1 LFFIHDDAAGFK
13 LTAKTTRLAS
23 PQQSPPQLQKTG
35 RIEFSKLSLLAF
47 WLMGVYSRS
56 VGVQLVRE
64 NHDQARLPLNYP
76 LGGSALQ
83 LCQTVCT
90 SRD

>member
-1 LFFIHDDAAGFK
+1 M
-13 LTAKTTRLAS
+13 LTAKTTGLSS
-23 PQQSPPQLQKTG
+23 PQQSPPQPRKTG
-35 RIEFSKLSLLAF
+35 RIEFSNLSLLAF
-47 WLMGVYSRS
+47 WLMGVYSQRA
-56 VGVQLVRE
+56 GVQLVHE

-83 LCQTVCT
+83 LCQTECP